1 MKSYYFIKDGSQQG
15 PFSLSELKNQ
25 DITRDTKVW
34 FYGLEDWT
42 KLSAIEELEELAW
55 QPAREYDATNGR
67 GIGFFL
73 LILVAGTVIFISFL
87 GEPDDK
93 QNKDKTAP
101 QTSSANAIYDVEE
114 DFEMYL
120 SKFYRDA
127 RYLGIYP
134 PQAETTIIKFA
145 KLDQQESTAH
155 IHGVAMGMNDDNR
168 IEIYINPS
176 AWANFNKPMRYV
188 VMYHELAHDI
198 LNLEHQQSDDQN
210 TEKLLMYPDLA
221 DYRSFTMDQFI
232 ESYQTAFASHAL
244 TK

>member
-25 DITRDTKVW
+25 DITRDTEVW

-134 PQAETTIIKFA
+134 PKAETTIVKFT
-145 KLDQQESTAH
+145 KLDQQEATAH

-176 AWANFNKPMRYV
+176 AWDNFNKPMRYV

-232 ESYQTAFASHAL
+232 ASYQTAFASHAL